1 MLRLKNVSDKNNIS
15 LDLVCY
21 LISTTVSDDNIGNQL
36 KTPVERLVYC
46 AELPVNSS
54 EFYNAGQTG
63 IKPEHLL
70 VIDLEEYDGET
81 ALKYEDKTYSI
92 YRTYPRG
99 GGLLELYCNKKVGVS

>member
-1 MLRLKNVSDKNNIS
+1 MLRLKNVFDKNNIS

-21 LISTTVSDDNIGNQL
+21 LLSTTVSDDNIGNQVE
-36 KTPVERLVYC
+36 TTVERLVYC

-70 VIDLEEYDGET
+70 IIDLEEYDGET

-92 YRTYPRG
+92 YRIYPRG
-99 GGLLELYCNKKVGVS
+99 GGVLELYCNKKSGVT

>member
-1 MLRLKNVSDKNNIS
+1 MLKLKSISNKESIS

-21 LISTTVSDDNIGNQL
+21 LLSTTVSDDNIGNQL
-36 KTPVERLVYC
+36 ETPMERLVYC

-54 EFYNAGQTG
+54 EFYNAGQSG

-99 GGLLELYCNKKVGVS
+99 GGLLELYCNKKAGIT